1 MKNLIAL
8 LLVSLTL
15 LSNAQNRC
23 GTEAHTL
30 ELIEKYPAYT
40 IARSKVNAQT
50 NKWIKDHPNNS
61 KKTIITIEV
70 ETISAVP

>member
-1 MKNLIAL
+1 MKNLFTL

-30 ELIEKYPAYT
+30 ELIEK
-40 IARSKVNAQT
+40 
-50 NKWIKDHPNNS
+50 
-61 KKTIITIEV
+61 
-70 ETISAVP
+70 ISGTMLKLKLK